1 MNFEL
6 NDKVALVA
14 GASSG
19 LGFAAAKILFEEG
32 ARLAICSSNQE
43 RINNAAASLSDDT
56 KKVLP
61 MLCDLTKED
70 QIKNLIDKT
79 ESHFNKID
87 ILVTNCGGPPLGT
100 HEKLT
105 EKEWELAYNLTF
117 MSTIRLIQNALPGM
131 KDRKFGRII
140 LITSMAAKQ
149 PVPNLMLSNSYRA
162 GLLGFAKTLS
172 LEVAEK
178 GITVNTVLP
187 GYTATERLDY
197 FAKEINEATGQS
209 REEIYN
215 GWQQTIPVKRLGKP
229 EELGALI
236 TFLASCQAAYIT
248 GTAIAADGGRS
259 AGII

>member
-19 LGFAAAKILFEEG
+19 LGFAAAKVMFEEG
-32 ARLAICSSNQE
+32 SRLAICSSNQE
-43 RINNAAASLSDDT
+43 RIEKAANSLSDDT

-61 MLCDLTKED
+61 ILCDLTKED
-70 QIKNLIDKT
+70 QIKNLSDKT
-79 ESHFNKID
+79 QSHFGKID
-87 ILVTNCGGPPLGT
+87 VLVTNCGGPPLGT
-100 HEKLT
+100 HENLT

-117 MSTIRLIQNALPGM
+117 MSTIRLIQSVLPGM
-131 KDRKFGRII
+131 KERKYGRII
-140 LITSMAAKQ
+140 LITSMSAKQ
-149 PVPNLMLSNSYRA
+149 PIPNLMLSNSYRA
-162 GLLGFAKTLS
+162 GLLGYAKTLS
-172 LEVAEK
+172 LEVAEN

-197 FAKEINEATGQS
+197 FAGEINKQTGQS
-209 REEIYN
+209 RDEIYN

-236 TFLASCQAAYIT
+236 SFLASRQAGYIT

>member
-1 MNFEL
+1 MDFGL

-14 GASSG
+14 GASAG
-19 LGFAAAKILFEEG
+19 LGFAAAKTLFEEG
-32 ARLAICSSNQE
+32 TRIAICSSNQE
-43 RINNAAASLSDDT
+43 RIDKAAASLSDDT
-56 KKVLP
+56 GIVLP
-61 MLCDLTKED
+61 VVCDLTRED
-70 QIKNLIDKT
+70 QIKTLIDKT
-79 ESHFNKID
+79 ESHFGKID

-117 MSTIRLIQNALPGM
+117 MSAIRLINGSLPGM

-149 PVPNLMLSNSYRA
+149 PIPNLMLSNSYRA

-197 FAKEINEATGQS
+197 FAQEIIKQTGQS
-209 REEIYN
+209 REETYS

-236 TFLASCQAAYIT
+236 TFLASHQAAYIT
-248 GTAIAADGGRS
+248 GIAIAADGGRS

>member
-1 MNFEL
+1 MDFEL
-6 NDKVALVA
+6 HDKVALVA
-14 GASSG
+14 GASAG
-19 LGFAAAKILFEEG
+19 LGFAAAKTLFEEG

-43 RINNAAASLSDDT
+43 RIDKAAISLSKDT
-56 KKVLP
+56 NKVLP
-61 MLCDLTKED
+61 IMCDLSKES
-70 QIKNLIDKT
+70 QIKTLIDRT
-79 ESHFNKID
+79 EAHFGKID

-100 HEKLT
+100 HENLT

-117 MSTIRLIQNALPGM
+117 MSTIRLIQSVLPGM
-131 KDRKFGRII
+131 KERKFGRII

-172 LEVAEK
+172 LEIAEN

-187 GYTATERLDY
+187 GYTATDRLDY
-197 FAKEINEATGQS
+197 FAKEINEQTGKS

-215 GWQQTIPVKRLGKP
+215 SWQQTVPVKRLGKP

-236 TFLASCQAAYIT
+236 TFLASQQAAYIT